1 MLVSERIQL
10 PASMAAEGQEAGETY
25 SDCGALDLSS
35 NSSAKGHTTEE
46 EDEGDGGMVSRGKR
60 KMENW
65 CAEEG
70 RRKWARWSSSCSS
83 NYYSDFLF
91 EGGRMRFVGRAR
103 RIGKRSGERRRRR
116 RRGEGGGMKK
126 RRRGKRKRG
135 GEKEPGSTTKGRTSK
150 W

>member
-1 MLVSERIQL
+1 
-10 PASMAAEGQEAGETY
+10 MAAEGQEAGETY

-70 RRKWARWSSSCSS
+70 RRKWARWSS
-83 NYYSDFLF
+83 
-91 EGGRMRFVGRAR
+91 
-103 RIGKRSGERRRRR
+103 
-116 RRGEGGGMKK
+116 
-126 RRRGKRKRG
+126 
-135 GEKEPGSTTKGRTSK
+135 
-150 W
+150 

>member
-1 MLVSERIQL
+1 
-10 PASMAAEGQEAGETY
+10 MAAEGQEAGETY

-70 RRKWARWSSSCSS
+70 RRKWARWSSFCSS

-126 RRRGKRKRG
+126 RRRGERKRG
-135 GEKEPGSTTKGRTSK
+135 GEKDPGSTTKGRTSK

>member
-1 MLVSERIQL
+1 
-10 PASMAAEGQEAGETY
+10 MAAEGQEAGETY

-70 RRKWARWSSSCSS
+70 RRKWARWSSYSSS

>member
-1 MLVSERIQL
+1 
-10 PASMAAEGQEAGETY
+10 MAAEGQEAGETY

-70 RRKWARWSSSCSS
+70 RRKWARWEDGVRRKSKE
-83 NYYSDFLF
+83 DREEERREEKKE
-91 EGGRMRFVGRAR
+91 EGRREERDRAKNKRKNIKMVMREDRLR
-103 RIGKRSGERRRRR
+103 GERQ
-116 RRGEGGGMKK
+116 GEEQEEEHQDGD
-126 RRRGKRKRG
+126 
-135 GEKEPGSTTKGRTSK
+135 E
-150 W
+150 